1 MVCIYCGSETAVSNS
16 RHQKRLN
23 NVWRRRACQQCHAT
37 FTTTERPELQQSLLV
52 KTKSGALQPFNRDKF
67 FISIYT
73 SLGHR
78 NDPTGDATAITSTI
92 TAQMLKTA
100 QNAVIEASQ
109 LASITHQTLSRFD
122 SVAGVHYAAYH
133 PAKR

>member
-23 NVWRRRACQQCHAT
+23 NVWRRRTCQQCQAT

-52 KTKSGALQPFNRDKF
+52 RTASGALLPFNRDKL

-78 NDPTGDATAITSTI
+78 KDPTSDSTAITSTI
-92 TAQMLKTA
+92 TALTLKTA
-100 QNAVIEASQ
+100 KNAVIEASQ
-109 LASITHQTLSRFD
+109 LSATAQQTLSRFD

-133 PAKR
+133 PTKK

>member
-16 RHQKRLN
+16 RLQKRLN
-23 NVWRRRACQQCHAT
+23 NVWRRRTCQQCHAT

-52 KTKSGALQPFNRDKF
+52 KTTSGALRPFNRDKL

-78 NDPTGDATAITSTI
+78 KDPTSDATAITSTI
-92 TAQMLKTA
+92 TALTLKTA
-100 QNAVIEASQ
+100 KNAVIEASQ
-109 LASITHQTLSRFD
+109 LSATAQQTLSRFD

-133 PAKR
+133 PTKK